1 MRHAEVKVTR
11 SLITDTHITEILLFQ
26 DLMHKL
32 IKGLSDDECKVF
44 MEKMQFEK
52 IDETEDQY
60 REVINNDNLTFAERI
75 REIQINGLDL
85 ITYRIKI
92 NLDGKEEN

>member
-1 MRHAEVKVTR
+1 MRHAEVKVSR
-11 SLITDTHITEILLFQ
+11 DLITDTHITEILLFQ

-32 IKGLSDDECKVF
+32 IEGLSDDECKVF

-60 REVINNDNLTFAERI
+60 REVINNDNLTFEERI
-75 REIQINGLDL
+75 GEIQRNRLDV